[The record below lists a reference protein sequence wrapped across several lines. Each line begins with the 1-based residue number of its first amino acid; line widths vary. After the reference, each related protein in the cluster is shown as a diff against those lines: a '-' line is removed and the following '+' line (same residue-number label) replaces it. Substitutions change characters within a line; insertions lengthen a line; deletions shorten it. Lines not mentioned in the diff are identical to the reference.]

1 MKNVFLII
9 GLLIITSAVKA
20 QWVHSS
26 NDKMESLNWGII
38 NMVMFKTVNDTTVY
52 PIYNDDIK
60 RFDNRHFKLTGYMVP
75 MKAGMKQTKFM
86 ISTLPINQCYFC
98 GKNGIPIMVIV
109 NTAAPVTFT
118 FKTVT
123 VDGIL
128 KLDKGNAYY
137 LPPVYLNNAKLVD
150 M

>member
-1 MKNVFLII
+1 MRRVFLMIF
-9 GLLIITSAVKA
+9 LLITVTTVKA
-20 QWVHSS
+20 QWTHKP
-26 NDKMESLNWGII
+26 NDKMESLNWDII

-109 NTAAPVTFT
+109 NSSAPVTFT

-123 VDGIL
+123 VDGVL
-128 KLDKGNAYY
+128 KLDNGNAYY